1 MGRDDLFRRS
11 FEAGTAFLDMSRERA
26 EALVK
31 DLVKAGEV
39 QKGKAQKAIDEL
51 LERSRKSG
59 EELRQLIRREIS
71 EQIGAL
77 GLATRDDI
85 SRLEARLVEMAAP
98 AAADP
103 PPPTASPAKA
113 SPVKRA
119 GPRKA
124 PAAKAAT
131 AKAATAKAPA
141 ARAKATAPK
150 ATPAKKPAASRKK
163 AAPAAGAAAPAPAPP
178 APPGEG

>member
-51 LERSRKSG
+51 LERSRKGG

-71 EQIGAL
+71 DQIGAL

-85 SRLEARLVEMAAP
+85 NRLEARLAEMAPP
-98 AAADP
+98 ADAG
-103 PPPTASPAKA
+103 PPPTDKPAKA
-113 SPVKRA
+113 APVKRA
-119 GPRKA
+119 GPR
-124 PAAKAAT
+124 PT
-131 AKAATAKAPA
+131 P
-141 ARAKATAPK
+141 
-150 ATPAKKPAASRKK
+150 ATPATPAAPPKRAAAKKTASPRKK
-163 AAPAAGAAAPAPAPP
+163 AAPPAPADK
-178 APPGEG
+178 G